1 MKNSVK
7 QHASALTAVLACLA
21 LALVLYHSLA
31 GGTLLQS
38 SPYNSYALQAE
49 NWLAGRNNIANG
61 ENYTWLELA
70 IYQGRYYQ
78 SFPPVP
84 AVLMLPFVAAAGEW
98 SAIPGNLIAMGL
110 ALLCAGGVYACCMR
124 GGMQPVTCAFFTLFV
139 SMGSNVFWMSTSDG
153 VWFLAQVCALGFAF
167 WGLFFAQGGN
177 AVQDAAASLCMALTV
192 GCRPFYALLLACWLG
207 WQFYQRRS
215 LKRILPALLPAV
227 VMAAC
232 MMAYNFARF
241 GSVTEL
247 GHNYLPEFVR
257 AENGQF
263 SLTYLVPNLLQ
274 LLRPVTLDAQGQLH
288 FEIYNGFLFFAANPL
303 FLLAMVRGLLLRLPG
318 HQAEVQVSVPLP
330 SAGWFV
336 AAMCLLMTCL
346 TCMHRTLGGWQFGAR
361 YMVDLFPWLFVWLLG
376 RPKWRP
382 DSSAWA
388 LCGAAM
394 LFNLYGALYMLN
406 T

>member
-1 MKNSVK
+1 
-7 QHASALTAVLACLA
+7 
-21 LALVLYHSLA
+21 
-31 GGTLLQS
+31 
-38 SPYNSYALQAE
+38 
-49 NWLAGRNNIANG
+49 
-61 ENYTWLELA
+61 
-70 IYQGRYYQ
+70 
-78 SFPPVP
+78 
-84 AVLMLPFVAAAGEW
+84 
-98 SAIPGNLIAMGL
+98 
-110 ALLCAGGVYACCMR
+110 
-124 GGMQPVTCAFFTLFV
+124 
-139 SMGSNVFWMSTSDG
+139 
-153 VWFLAQVCALGFAF
+153 
-167 WGLFFAQGGN
+167 
-177 AVQDAAASLCMALTV
+177 
-192 GCRPFYALLLACWLG
+192 
-207 WQFYQRRS
+207 
-215 LKRILPALLPAV
+215 
-227 VMAAC
+227 MAAC

-241 GSVTEL
+241 GSVTEF

-361 YMVDLFPWLFVWLLG
+361 YMVDLFPWLFVWFLG

-394 LFNLYGALYMLN
+394 LFNLYGALYMMN

>member
-153 VWFLAQVCALGFAF
+153 VWFLAQVCALGFTF

-177 AVQDAAASLCMALTV
+177 TMQDAAASLCMALAV

-241 GSVTEL
+241 GSVTEF

-361 YMVDLFPWLFVWLLG
+361 YMVDLFPWLFVWFLG
-376 RPKWRP
+376 CPKWRP